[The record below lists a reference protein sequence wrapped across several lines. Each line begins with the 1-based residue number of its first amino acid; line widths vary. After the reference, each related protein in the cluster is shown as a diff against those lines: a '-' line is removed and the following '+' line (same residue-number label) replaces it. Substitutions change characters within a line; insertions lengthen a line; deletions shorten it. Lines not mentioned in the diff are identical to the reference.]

1 MNELQIAL
9 ALIGALAVMA
19 VVIYNRLQERKIHRR
34 TEASFA
40 RPERDVLLDEE
51 PGGDALTRPDS
62 GLFEPLSED
71 AHDADPGMFHGRDV
85 QEPHF
90 GDTEILLDAALSEA
104 PSQPSAIA
112 VEELSGSAAPVTQ
125 TRQPPAVAAYDD
137 AIEFRLVLKN
147 LDGMTAEAF
156 EVAIMHAAALAK
168 PVRWLALP
176 LGSPVWEE
184 LSPHSG
190 KRYLE
195 VQAVMQLA
203 DRDGPAGKQ
212 DLAALCSLSEEL
224 AHSQGWQLRCDD
236 LDEAAQRAASLD
248 KFCADVDVQ
257 IGLNIVARGSAM
269 LPIARMRREAEAAG
283 MRLSA
288 TGAYQLLDNRGEVLF
303 MLGNREPR
311 AFSASNPHEPET
323 KGVTLLFDVPRVPDG
338 VKNFDAMVTL
348 GRKLAHEAGG
358 LLVDDNLRPLTDVGI
373 EKIRAQLAQ
382 IYARME
388 ARGIAAG
395 SRLAL
400 RLFS

>member
-9 ALIGALAVMA
+9 ALIGVLAVIG
-19 VVIYNRLQERKIHRR
+19 VLIYNRLQERKIHRQ
-34 TEASFA
+34 TEAGFA
-40 RPERDVLLDEE
+40 RPGRDVLLGEGPD
-51 PGGDALTRPDS
+51 GAASARPDTA
-62 GLFEPLSED
+62 LFEPLVED
-71 AHDADPGMFHGRDV
+71 AHDAGPGMFHGRDV

-90 GDTEILLDAALSEA
+90 GDTEILLDAALSEETCHQPATAAEEPTGPSA
-104 PSQPSAIA
+104 PMTRTQPSTVA
-112 VEELSGSAAPVTQ
+112 V
-125 TRQPPAVAAYDD
+125 YDE
-137 AIEFRLVLKN
+137 AIEFRSVLKN
-147 LDGMTAEAF
+147 LDGMAAEAF
-156 EVAIMHAAALAK
+156 EAAVVHAAALAK

-176 LGSPVWEE
+176 LGSPTWEE

-190 KRYLE
+190 KPYLE

-212 DLAALCSLSEEL
+212 DLAALCSLTEEL
-224 AHSQGWQLRCDD
+224 ALTRGWQVRCDD
-236 LDEAAQRAASLD
+236 LAEAVQRAASLD
-248 KFCADVDVQ
+248 KFCAEVDVQ
-257 IGLNIVARGSAM
+257 IGLNIVARGSAV

-283 MRLSA
+283 MRLSEA
-288 TGAYQLLDNRGEVLF
+288 GVYQLLDSRGEVLF
-303 MLGNREPR
+303 ILGNREPR
-311 AFSASNPHEPET
+311 AFSAGNAHEPET

-338 VKNFDAMVTL
+338 VKNFDSMVTL

-388 ARGIAAG
+388 ARGVAAG

>member
-9 ALIGALAVMA
+9 ALIGVLAVIG
-19 VVIYNRLQERKIHRR
+19 VLIYNRLQERKIRR
-34 TEASFA
+34 QTEAGFS
-40 RPERDVLLDEE
+40 RPGRDVLLDERRS
-51 PGGDALTRPDS
+51 GASLDRPDTRF
-62 GLFEPLSED
+62 FEPLDDD
-71 AHDADPGMFHGRDV
+71 AGPSMFHGRDI

-90 GDTEILLDAALSEA
+90 GDTEMLLDAVLSEEA
-104 PSQPSAIA
+104 YPQSGTAADEAAGYLGPQTQPQPST
-112 VEELSGSAAPVTQ
+112 VL
-125 TRQPPAVAAYDD
+125 AYDES
-137 AIEFRLVLKN
+137 IEFRAVLKN
-147 LDGMTAEAF
+147 LDGMAADAF
-156 EVAIMHAAALAK
+156 EEVVAAAAALAK

-176 LGSPVWEE
+176 LGSPAWEE
-184 LSPHSG
+184 LLPKSD

-195 VQAVMQLA
+195 VQAAMQLA

-212 DLAALCSLSEEL
+212 ELSALCDLTQEL
-224 AHSQGWQLRCDD
+224 ALTHGWQVRCDD
-236 LDEAAQRAASLD
+236 LGEVVQRAASLD

-257 IGLNIVARGSAM
+257 IGLNIVARGSAV

-283 MRLSA
+283 MRLSDA
-288 TGAYQLLDNRGEVLF
+288 GSYQLLDSRGEVLF
-303 MLGNREPR
+303 MLSNREPQ
-311 AFSASNPHEPET
+311 AFTANNAHEPET

-338 VKNFDAMVTL
+338 VKNFDSMVTL

-373 EKIRAQLAQ
+373 EKIRTQLAQ

-388 ARGIAAG
+388 ARGVAAG